1 VVTATCLNWEAAY
14 PVSHLLSGAGVSP
27 SSNVWGIAGKNVTA
41 MLAIE
46 TTELEIVLPGVKD
59 GTRMKVVVWD
69 NKQTKKSD
77 EIVTYRAPFK
87 RILREYDFIM
97 INTVN

>member
-1 VVTATCLNWEAAY
+1 
-14 PVSHLLSGAGVSP
+14 
-27 SSNVWGIAGKNVTA
+27 

-59 GTRMKVVVWD
+59 GTRMNVVVWD

-87 RILREYDFIM
+87 RILKEYDFIL